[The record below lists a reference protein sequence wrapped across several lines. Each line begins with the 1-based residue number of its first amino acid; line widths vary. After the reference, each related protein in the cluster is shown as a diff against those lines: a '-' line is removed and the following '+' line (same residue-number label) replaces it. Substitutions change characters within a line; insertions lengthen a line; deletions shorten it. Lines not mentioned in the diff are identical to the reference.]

1 MRGQYRGYVDEDG
14 VRGGSDT
21 ETFVA
26 LRLWIDSW
34 RWAGVP
40 FLIRTGKALA
50 GTALE
55 AVIEFKRPPRL
66 FFKQPGTPLPD
77 PNHLRFRLG
86 KNDGI
91 TMHLQAKAPGE
102 RMVTKQVDLQ
112 VNYDQVFGARH
123 EAYERLI
130 DDAITGDQTRFGRED
145 SLIEQWRII
154 DPLLRHPEPVH
165 LYTKGTWGPEPRP
178 ASPPTAAAGT
188 NRSSSGRGRRG
199 RGRRRLCRPPRR
211 DRARR
216 AAAGSP

>member
-1 MRGQYRGYVDEDG
+1 VSWIAGPECTFTTGFTFDLT
-14 VRGGSDT
+14 GGR
-21 ETFVA
+21 V
-26 LRLWIDSW
+26 
-34 RWAGVP
+34 
-40 FLIRTGKALA
+40 
-50 GTALE
+50 TALE

-112 VNYDQVFGARH
+112 VNYDQVFGARQ

-130 DDAITGDQTRFGRED
+130 DDAIAGDRTRFGRED

-165 LYTKGTWGPEPRP
+165 LYTRGTWGPE
-178 ASPPTAAAGT
+178 AAARLGS
-188 NRSSSGRGRRG
+188 NGSSWYE
-199 RGRRRLCRPPRR
+199 PIF
-211 DRARR
+211 
-216 AAAGSP
+216 